1 MPTTL
6 KQNFEPNPKQMPAVG
21 DPPGT
26 SSNTAL
32 EERARQLG
40 SALGRTVAALGKT
53 RTRLQDAAT
62 EVTDTAVTQ
71 LQGVK
76 QQIKTGYQ
84 ETKAGAE
91 HILHDYPVHVV
102 LAAAALGVLLGVSL
116 RIWRA
121 SHES

>member
-6 KQNFEPNPKQMPAVG
+6 HQNSGPATE
-21 DPPGT
+21 DSPGT
-26 SSNTAL
+26 GNNTAL

-40 SALGRTVAALGKT
+40 SALGRAVVALRKT
-53 RTRLQDAAT
+53 RTKLQDAAT
-62 EVTDTAVTQ
+62 EATDAAVAQ
-71 LQGVK
+71 VQGVK

-84 ETKAGAE
+84 DTKAGAQ
-91 HILHDYPVHVV
+91 HLLHDYPLHVV
-102 LAAAALGVLLGVSL
+102 LAAGALGVLLGVSL